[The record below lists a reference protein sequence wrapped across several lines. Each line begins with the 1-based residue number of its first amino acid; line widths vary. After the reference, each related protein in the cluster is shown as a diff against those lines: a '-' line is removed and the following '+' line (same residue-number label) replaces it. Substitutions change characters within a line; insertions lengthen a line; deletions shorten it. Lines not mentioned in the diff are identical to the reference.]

1 MVRLHVISYVV
12 LLQKQY
18 LPEHNVPS
26 QHYAR
31 ALFLSQ
37 TLRNMPDAAQNN
49 FEAYSLSGSV
59 VTFDSLNFIY
69 DIFGR
74 FSQKESNKI
83 EEVRTQSKEVLCKN
97 NFDFNFRNIDIYQM

>member
-1 MVRLHVISYVV
+1 
-12 LLQKQY
+12 
-18 LPEHNVPS
+18 
-26 QHYAR
+26 
-31 ALFLSQ
+31 
-37 TLRNMPDAAQNN
+37 MPDAAQNN

-97 NFDFNFRNIDIYQM
+97 NFDLNFRKNDFMQMQRTILTAD